1 MQAIHERFEQLAGK
15 PKMGRADGIEQQEL
29 GKEFDEL
36 HRHVEKLDRCE
47 VIAGA
52 ARGRGGALRIERGS
66 QEESRAPQHRDGAM
80 RTLDGLVGSN
90 MLPAR
95 AAETVEALTKT
106 GSRMEQSWAQRMVE
120 ATGDEAYLRAFC
132 KVMADS
138 ERGHLLWDAKEQEA
152 FQRVQSLRQEMRS
165 MNSTDDQGGFLAPVV
180 IDPSI
185 QISSAGSINPIRQ
198 LARNVQTISDSWK
211 GITSAGVTA
220 HWLPEEAEVSDD
232 SPTLAEETIPVWKA
246 AAFVPASFEIIQDG
260 TNFVSE
266 VSKLLLDGLDQ
277 LTATAF
283 TTGSGTGQPTG
294 IISALAGGGSVVAT
308 ATADTL
314 VPGDVYNQQ
323 NQLPPRF
330 QAAAQWAANLS
341 IINTL
346 SQFQTA
352 NGSLTFPSLQNTPRT
367 LLGRPV
373 SEISNMDG
381 TLGGGAG
388 NDSVVVYGD
397 WSQFVIVD
405 RWPSALEVVPHL
417 FGPNRRP
424 TGQRGFLLYSRVGS
438 DVLVDNA
445 FRVLTA

>member
-1 MQAIHERFEQLAGK
+1 
-15 PKMGRADGIEQQEL
+15 
-29 GKEFDEL
+29 
-36 HRHVEKLDRCE
+36 
-47 VIAGA
+47 
-52 ARGRGGALRIERGS
+52 
-66 QEESRAPQHRDGAM
+66 M
-80 RTLDGLVGSN
+80 RTLNGLVSSN
-90 MLPAR
+90 LLPAR
-95 AAETVEALTKT
+95 AAETVESLTKT
-106 GSRMEQSWAQRMVE
+106 GSRMEQGWAARMVE
-120 ATGDEAYLRAFC
+120 ATGDGAYLRAFC

-138 ERGHLLWDAKEQEA
+138 ERGHLLWDAEEQQA

-185 QISSAGSINPIRQ
+185 QISSAGNINPIRQ
-198 LARNVQTISDSWK
+198 LARNVQTISDSWR

-232 SPTLAEETIPVWKA
+232 SPTLAEENIPVWKA

-294 IISALAGGGSVVAT
+294 IISALAGGSSVVAT
-308 ATADTL
+308 ATADAL
-314 VPGDVYNQQ
+314 VPGDVYNLQ

-330 QAAAQWAANLS
+330 QA
-341 IINTL
+341 TL
-346 SQFQTA
+346 IGGQPGDHQPLAQFQTA
-352 NGSLTFPSLQNTPRT
+352 NGSLTFPSLQSTPRT

-381 TLGGGAG
+381 MLGGGAG
-388 NDSVVVYGD
+388 NDPVIVYGD